1 MAGQSAGGGGPADP
15 AVATTS
21 AKEAPAERLVILGKI
36 GGAFGVQGWVKVSSF
51 TEPPENIL
59 DYGVWQVGRAGRW
72 QPVEVEDGR
81 VTGKG
86 VLAKLA
92 GIDSP
97 EEARIQAG
105 AEIAVPRSELPPP
118 ARGEYYWSDLEGLEA
133 VTREGEL
140 LGRVDHFRGTPAGNM
155 VVVRGAREHWIPFVS
170 DRIVSVDLEA
180 GRIVFDWGL
189 DY

>member
-15 AVATTS
+15 AKQDSLAD
-21 AKEAPAERLVILGKI
+21 RLVILGKI

-72 QPVEVEDGR
+72 QAVEVEDGR

-92 GIDSP
+92 GIDTP
-97 EEARIQAG
+97 EDARTQTG
-105 AEIAVPRSELPPP
+105 AEIAVSRSELPPP
-118 ARGEYYWSDLEGLEA
+118 ARGEYYWSDLEGFEA
-133 VTREGEL
+133 VTREGDL
-140 LGRVDHFRGTPAGNM
+140 LGRVDHFRGTPAGSV
-155 VVVRGAREHWIPFVS
+155 VVVRGAREHWIPFVG

-180 GRIVFDWGL
+180 GRIVFDWGV